1 MFSTRPFIDA
11 LLDIGASRHR
21 PSASTVSSTSAYSD
35 PFTGGSRYI
44 SNESAT
50 TPPTASSSYSDPFT
64 GSNRYLSGPST
75 APMSPSPAGSVIPVV
90 GSMEM
95 RRENCS
101 CFWQSKALLFK
112 QANVSAMQGKLYQF
126 DQALRSEIVRNFG
139 FFGLDCLT
147 CAQST
152 SALALYPEE
161 IDHLEEVFTFLA
173 QSATERSPTVNLT
186 NSHVETVVQ
195 ILERWPASQR
205 FPGTRCIARSWVPKL
220 KGFWSS
226 D

>member
-1 MFSTRPFIDA
+1 MLSTRTFIDA

-50 TPPTASSSYSDPFT
+50 PPPTASSSYSDPFT

-90 GSMEM
+90 GSIEL

-101 CFWQSKALLFK
+101 CLWQSKALLFK

-139 FFGLDCLT
+139 FLGLDRLT
-147 CAQST
+147 CVQST

-186 NSHVETVVQ
+186 NTHVETIVQ

-205 FPGTRCIARSWVPKL
+205 FPGTLHGS
-220 KGFWSS
+220 
-226 D
+226 